1 MAAVKG
7 KVVEGGRIIVPAS
20 FRKSMELSKGDTVFM
35 ELHGD
40 ELRVRPAR
48 SALRRIQAKLR
59 ALAPSEDHVSD
70 ELIAERDRR
79 IEARYNPRLLDPP

>member
-1 MAAVKG
+1 MVVKG

-20 FRKSMELSKGDTVFM
+20 FREELGLVKGDTVSM
-35 ELHGD
+35 EIDDG

-59 ALAPSEDHVSD
+59 GLSTEGRLASE
-70 ELIAERDRR
+70 ELIAERRT
-79 IEARYNPRLLDPP
+79 EAERD

>member
-7 KVVEGGRIIVPAS
+7 KLVEGGRIIVPAE
-20 FRKSMELSKGDTVFM
+20 FRRTMGLTKGDTVLM

-48 SALRRIQAKLR
+48 SALRRIQAKYR
-59 ALAPSEDHVSD
+59 TLAPTEGLVSD
-70 ELIAERDRR
+70 ELIAERRA
-79 IEARYNPRLLDPP
+79 EADGE